1 MRLLITG
8 GNGYVGRNL
17 TRTLYRD
24 HDVTV
29 VDNLRSG
36 ASRFTPEESSLF
48 QFVEADIRDF
58 TSLRSVIA
66 ETKPEAVIHLAAVHY
81 IPECEANPE
90 EAIAINTLGTM
101 NVARALNPGTRL
113 IFISTAAVYAPEDQP
128 HDETKS
134 PIGPSDVYG
143 YTKLHAEGYVRH
155 FASSLKLDARIVRLF
170 NVVGPGE
177 TNPHVLP
184 AIFSQI
190 RRGGHTIRLGN
201 CTPRRDYVHVQD
213 VAEGLAAVT
222 LRPQNGS
229 NIDTVNLGTGT
240 SYSVEDLVAKL
251 SEIAGVRFEIETDK
265 SRLRPVDRPFLS
277 AAVTKIARDYGWTA
291 RFQIEDS
298 LRQLW
303 QDPDVPE
310 ELFARC

>member
-8 GNGYVGRNL
+8 GNGYVGRTL

-29 VDNLRSG
+29 LDNLRSG
-36 ASRFTPEESSLF
+36 SSRFTPEESSLF

-58 TSLRSVIA
+58 TSLRSAVA
-66 ETKPEAVIHLAAVHY
+66 EARPDAVIHLAAVHF
-81 IPECEANPE
+81 IPECEAEPD
-90 EAIAINTLGTM
+90 EAIRINTMGTM

-113 IFISTAAVYAPEDQP
+113 VFISTAAVYAPEDQP

-134 PIGPSDVYG
+134 AIGPSDVYG
-143 YTKLHAEGYVRH
+143 FTKLHAEGYVRH

-184 AIFSQI
+184 AILSQI
-190 RRGGHTIRLGN
+190 RRGAHTLRLGN
-201 CTPRRDYVHVQD
+201 CTTRRDYVNVQD
-213 VAEGLAAVT
+213 VAEGLAAVA
-222 LRPQNGS
+222 LRPQNGAGVE
-229 NIDTVNLGTGT
+229 TVNLGTGK
-240 SYSVEDLVAKL
+240 SYTVEELVAKL

-265 SRLRPVDRPFLS
+265 SRLRPVDRPF
-277 AAVTKIARDYGWTA
+277 AAAGVAKIARDFGWTA

-298 LRQLW
+298 LKQLW